1 MAGKHAKPKQGSKF
15 RRNIAVTS
23 TIAVGGLAIPAT
35 FAGTAHAADDLNCSD
50 IGHQVT
56 IVDGND
62 PFNLDADHD
71 GIGCESYPGPATPLD
86 DAPTA
91 AAEAST
97 DAATAPAD
105 YIVKRGDNLSAIAR
119 SYGVDLSAL
128 EALNP
133 GIIAGDRPDDYSLI
147 FAGGHV
153 HLPVGA
159 HATAGKHARRTHVRV
174 WYASCDD
181 APVGLHKGQAGY
193 RHALDMDGDGKA
205 CEGPWPPASTA
216 PSDPGTGTGSTD
228 PGSDSGTD
236 TGSTDTPPATNPDGT
251 VVPVIAPDAPGT
263 PSGYAAHRVS
273 YWAPLIEQAK
283 SLVGVNYDTGAIEAL
298 MTSESGG
305 DPNDINLSDSNAAQ
319 GTPSKGLMQVIQPTF
334 DAYHVDGT
342 STNLYDPLANIAAA
356 LNYIKN
362 VYGYVPNSP
371 Y

>member
-15 RRNIAVTS
+15 RRNIAVTG
-23 TIAVGGLAIPAT
+23 TIAVGGMAIPAT
-35 FAGTAHAADDLNCSD
+35 FAGAAHAEDSPSPAATTAPASATDT
-50 IGHQVT
+50 GT
-56 IVDGND
+56 
-62 PFNLDADHD
+62 AA
-71 GIGCESYPGPATPLD
+71 PATP
-86 DAPTA
+86 
-91 AAEAST
+91 
-97 DAATAPAD
+97 PAD
-105 YIVKRGDNLSAIAR
+105 YIVQRGDNLSAIAAR
-119 SYGVDLSAL
+119 YGVDLSAL
-128 EALNP
+128 EAINP

-159 HATAGKHARRTHVRV
+159 HATEGKHARKSHVHGTWGHGHGRAHK
-174 WYASCDD
+174 WYASCDE
-181 APVGLHKGQAGY
+181 APAGLHKGQAGY

-205 CEGPWPPASTA
+205 CEGPWPPATTP
-216 PSDPGTGTGSTD
+216 PSDTGSGTGSTD
-228 PGSDSGTD
+228 TGSGSGTD
-236 TGSTDTPPATNPDGT
+236 TGGTTTPPTTNPDGT

-263 PSGYAAHRVS
+263 PSGYAAHSVS

-283 SLVGVNYDTGAIEAL
+283 SLVGVDYSTAAIEGL
-298 MTSESGG
+298 MSTESGG
-305 DPNDINLSDSNAAQ
+305 DPNAINNYDSNAAQ

-342 STNLYDPLANIAAA
+342 SSNLYDPLANIAAA